1 MFAAAPEAAFAED
14 PMTDNMLDPHAALI
28 YIMVM
33 VSAADREMSD
43 DELRAIGDVI
53 HTFPAFR
60 GFDDKELIP
69 IAQDCAKRMGQPDGV
84 ERVLDLIVA
93 SLPDRLGE
101 TAYFI
106 ACDIAASKPRLSQP
120 TLQMLEILRNRLR
133 VGRLPAAAIE
143 RGVRARRGTL

>member
-1 MFAAAPEAAFAED
+1 
-14 PMTDNMLDPHAALI
+14 MTNDLLDPHAALI

-33 VSAADREMSD
+33 VAAADREMSD
-43 DELRAIGDVI
+43 AELRAIGDVI
-53 HTFPAFR
+53 HTFPTFR
-60 GFDDKELIP
+60 GFDENELIP
-69 IAQDCAKRMGQPDGV
+69 IAQDCAKRMSQADGI

-93 SLPDRLGE
+93 SLPDKLGE

-106 ACDIAASKPRLSQP
+106 ACDVAASKGKLSQSV
-120 TLQMLEILRNRLR
+120 LQVLEILRNRLG

>member
-1 MFAAAPEAAFAED
+1 
-14 PMTDNMLDPHAALI
+14 MTNDMLDPHAALI

-33 VSAADREMSD
+33 VAAADREMSD
-43 DELRAIGDVI
+43 AEFRAIGDVI

-60 GFDDKELIP
+60 GFDDNELLP
-69 IAQDCAKRMGQPDGV
+69 IAQDCAKRIAQPDGV

-93 SLPDRLGE
+93 SLPDKLGE

-106 ACDIAASKPRLSQP
+106 ACDVAASKSKLSQS
-120 TLQMLEILRNRLR
+120 TLQVLEILRNRLG

>member
-1 MFAAAPEAAFAED
+1 
-14 PMTDNMLDPHAALI
+14 MTNDMLDPHAALI

-33 VSAADREMSD
+33 VAAADREMSD
-43 DELRAIGDVI
+43 AEFRAIGDVI

-60 GFDDKELIP
+60 GFDDNELIP
-69 IAQDCAKRMGQPDGV
+69 IAQDCAKRMSQPDGV

-93 SLPDRLGE
+93 SLPDKLGE

-106 ACDIAASKPRLSQP
+106 ACDVAASKNKLSQSS
-120 TLQMLEILRNRLR
+120 LQVIEILRNRLG

>member
-1 MFAAAPEAAFAED
+1 
-14 PMTDNMLDPHAALI
+14 MTNDLLDPHAALI

-33 VSAADREMSD
+33 VAAADREMSD
-43 DELRAIGDVI
+43 SEFRAIGDVI
-53 HTFPAFR
+53 HTFPVFR
-60 GFDDKELIP
+60 SFDDNELIP
-69 IAQDCAKRMGQPDGV
+69 IAQDCAKRMGEADGV

-93 SLPDRLGE
+93 SLPDKLGE

-106 ACDIAASKPRLSQP
+106 ACDVAASKGKLSQSV
-120 TLQMLEILRNRLR
+120 LQVIEIVRNRLG